1 MVRAWP
7 NFDDSVNASEMEEPL
22 LEPLLEVE
30 LMSELVR
37 AFATGRPTEVH
48 RTVAEARAATR
59 VAKVFNMR
67 SKSSGARYRNPNFC
81 DDFVA
86 L

>member
-1 MVRAWP
+1 M
-7 NFDDSVNASEMEEPL
+7 

-37 AFATGRPTEVH
+37 AFATGRPTEVD

-67 SKSSGARYRNPNFC
+67 SKSSGEGIETLT
-81 DDFVA
+81 FVTISLRCNDPRGA
-86 L
+86 VTGKF